1 MNLILLKPSD
11 FVSDSVV
18 RIDDFRFEHIKN
30 VLKLKNGDFLKA
42 GLLNDK
48 IGTGKICEIG
58 EKSVSFSVILDKN
71 PPKENPAILFCAM
84 PRPKVFRRVL
94 LNAVCFGVK
103 EIHFFHSFKVEK
115 SYWQSPFLQE
125 KSINEIVENG
135 LSQAVDTIVP
145 KIYFHKQFKPF
156 VEDVFAEIAKTRP
169 CFVFHPCENSVRT
182 RLALSGADDGEDKA
196 SRVLTNGIVIGT
208 EGGFTDYEIGLFA
221 KNNAQIVSL
230 GERILRVEQA
240 VCAVLAP
247 C

>member
-11 FVSDSVV
+11 FISENVV
-18 RIDDFRFEHIKN
+18 QINDFRFEHIKN
-30 VLKLKNGDFLKA
+30 VLKLKNGDFLKI

-58 EKSVSFSVILDKN
+58 ENFVEFSVILDKN
-71 PPKENPAILFCAM
+71 PPRANPATLFCAL

-103 EIHFFHSFKVEK
+103 EIHFFHSYKVEK
-115 SYWQSPFLQE
+115 SYWQTPFLSE

-135 LSQAVDTIVP
+135 LSQAVDTVVP
-145 KIYFHKQFKPF
+145 KIYFHKQFKIF
-156 VEDVFAEIAKTRP
+156 AEDVFAEIAKKQP
-169 CFVFHPCENSVRT
+169 CFVFHPV
-182 RLALSGADDGEDKA
+182 GAAAEPQQLEKDCRSH
-196 SRVLTNGIVIGT
+196 SRGVVIGT
-208 EGGFTDYEIGLFA
+208 EGGFTDYEIELLV

-240 VCAVLAP
+240 VCAVL
-247 C
+247 

>member
-58 EKSVSFSVILDKN
+58 EKSVSFSIILNKN

-169 CFVFHPCENSVRT
+169 CFVFHPVEVRRAEPAFSDT
-182 RLALSGADDGEDKA
+182 AR
-196 SRVLTNGIVIGT
+196 RVPTNGIVIGT

-240 VCAVLAP
+240 VCAVL
-247 C
+247 